1 MENST
6 MLLSPVM
13 FACICWCH
21 DFYEFLLQVSVG
33 GNEKSRSVGLP
44 HPLHPMLSRAYEI
57 LEPLFVKY
65 VIPKGGHGVLANQ
78 EQWEKFL
85 QTLPPCAERVRDNLM
100 DKWSKSKDVS
110 TPAEK
115 WEMLKQHLQVFIGK
129 SGDVKQHKLPK
140 NLTSADR
147 AKIEN
152 WPVEAVFQ
160 YTYPRLDINV
170 SKMQNHLLKSPFCV
184 HPKTG
189 RVCVP
194 IQVATV
200 DEFDPFSVPT
210 LAQLMQ
216 ELDDYA
222 VAHPTV
228 TTRVDDDGDTGMEIR
243 DKKNSTSKG
252 NDALQD
258 WQKTSLKA
266 YFEPFQKEFLDPL
279 VKSLRRKERD
289 AAEAQAAVVGD
300 F

>member
-1 MENST
+1 
-6 MLLSPVM
+6 
-13 FACICWCH
+13 
-21 DFYEFLLQVSVG
+21 VG
-33 GNEKSRSVGLP
+33 GNEKSRGVGLP

-115 WEMLKQHLQVFIGK
+115 WEALKQHLQVFIGK
-129 SGDVKQHKLPK
+129 SGDVKQQKLPK
-140 NLTSADR
+140 HLTSADR

-152 WPVEAVFQ
+152 WPVEAVFK

-222 VAHPTV
+222 VAHPSV
-228 TTRVDDDGDTGMEIR
+228 TTMVDGDAETEIR
-243 DKKNSTSKG
+243 DKKNSPSKG
-252 NDALQD
+252 NDVLHD